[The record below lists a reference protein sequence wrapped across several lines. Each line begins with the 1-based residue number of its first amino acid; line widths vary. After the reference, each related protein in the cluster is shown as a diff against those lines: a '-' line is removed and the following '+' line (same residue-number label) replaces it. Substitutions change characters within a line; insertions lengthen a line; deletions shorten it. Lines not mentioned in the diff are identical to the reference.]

1 MYRISVEQHFDAA
14 HFLRGYQGK
23 CEALHGHRFRV
34 VAKITASGVNEVG
47 LAYDFTVLKQ
57 QLGEILS
64 RFDHTYLDDLPPF
77 ALGRTVWDNWLNDL
91 PPFDKINPSSENI
104 AATIYNE
111 LKLKVAGAP
120 ISLSCVEVWESPQSG
135 VAYSPD

>member
-1 MYRISVEQHFDAA
+1 MYQVSVEQHFDAA

-34 VAKITASGVNEVG
+34 VARVRAPRIDDIGM
-47 LAYDFTVLKQ
+47 AYDFAELKRH
-57 QLGEILS
+57 LRDILS
-64 RFDHTYLDDLPPF
+64 RFDHTC
-77 ALGRTVWDNWLNDL
+77 LNDV

-104 AATIYNE
+104 ATTVYSE
-111 LKLKVAGAP
+111 LQDRLAAAP
-120 ISLSCVEVWESPQSG
+120 VSIASVEVWESPQSG